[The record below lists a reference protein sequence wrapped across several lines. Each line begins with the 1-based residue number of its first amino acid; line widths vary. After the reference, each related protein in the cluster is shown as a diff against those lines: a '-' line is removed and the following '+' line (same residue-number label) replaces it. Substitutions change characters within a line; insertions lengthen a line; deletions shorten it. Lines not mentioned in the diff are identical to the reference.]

1 MTLTVDCPWCSAP
14 VALRDEDVAL
24 ACDACGVV
32 ADLALDEP
40 ARLAE
45 AA

>member
-1 MTLTVDCPWCSAP
+1 MMSTVDCPWCGAP
-14 VALRDEDVAL
+14 VALGDVDIAL
-24 ACDACGVV
+24 DCDACGIV
-32 ADLALDEP
+32 ADLVIDEP

>member
-1 MTLTVDCPWCSAP
+1 MTVTTDCPWCGAP
-14 VALRDEDVAL
+14 VALRDEDIAIT
-24 ACDACGVV
+24 CDACGVV
-32 ADLALDEP
+32 ADLAVAES